1 MEHSNSLATP
11 KSSRER
17 IRPRLDQDATKS
29 PAWVSKT
36 LRSGIVIPA
45 HPLALTRNRRL
56 DERRQRAL
64 TRYYHASGAQG
75 LAVGVHTSQFEIR
88 EPKHGLLQP
97 MLELAAKT
105 AHDCDRATGGQT
117 VLIAGICGEVRQAV
131 AEAQLARDLGYH
143 VGMVSLSALPMASDD
158 ELIAHCAAI
167 AEEIPILGFYMQ
179 TAVGGRELSSNFWR
193 RLAELP
199 NLVGIKIAPFDR
211 YKTWDV
217 VHGVAASDRSDEIA
231 LYTGNDDN
239 IILDLLTQ
247 YDVLAEPEPKKL
259 RTVGGLLGHWAC
271 WTRSAVEQLSLCQAA
286 WKEKAIPSELLTLAT
301 QVTDC
306 NSALFDVQNNFRGCI
321 VGIHYVLKE
330 QGLLDNLICLDP
342 TIELTAGQKAEID
355 RVRVA
360 YPHLNDDEFVMQHR
374 DEWLS

>member
-1 MEHSNSLATP
+1 MEHSNSLAPP
-11 KSSRER
+11 KSFRER
-17 IRPRLDQDATKS
+17 TRPRPDVGNSKA
-29 PAWVSKT
+29 PAWVKQQ

-45 HPLALTRNRRL
+45 HPLALTQDRRL

-64 TRYYHASGAQG
+64 TRYYHAAGAQG

-88 EPKHGLLQP
+88 QPKHGLFQP
-97 MLELAAKT
+97 MLELASET
-105 AHDCDRATGGQT
+105 AADCDRKTGGQT
-117 VLIAGICGEVRQAV
+117 VLISGICGDTRQAV
-131 AEAQLARDLGYH
+131 AEARLARELGYH
-143 VGMVSLSALPMASDD
+143 IGMVSLSALPLANDD
-158 ELIAHCAAI
+158 QLIEHCAAI
-167 AEEIPILGFYMQ
+167 SAEIPILGFYMQ
-179 TAVGGRELSSNFWR
+179 TAVGGRELSTDFWR

-217 VHGVAASDRSDEIA
+217 VRGVAESGRADEIA

-247 YDVLAEPEPKKL
+247 YEVAAASGVKKL

-271 WTRSAVEQLSLCQAA
+271 WTRQAVEQLSLCQAA
-286 WKEKAIPSELLTLAT
+286 WKAKAIPSELITLAT

-306 NSALFDVQNNFRGCI
+306 NSALFDVQNDFRGCI

-330 QGLLDNLICLDP
+330 QGLLDNLVCLDA
-342 TIELTAGQKAEID
+342 TIQLTPGQKAEID
-355 RVRVA
+355 RVRAA
-360 YPHLNDDEFVMQHR
+360 YPHLNDDQFVAENL
-374 DEWLS
+374 DDWLA